1 MQENVPLTIGVDH
14 VGLTVKDL
22 ALTRKFF
29 CDCLGWRAVGENP
42 SYPAAFVSDGNAIV
56 TLWQVEDPGTCVPF
70 ERHRNVGLHH
80 LALKV
85 VDHKALDA
93 LHERVAAWPGNEI
106 EFAPE
111 RSGKGPKFHFM
122 IREPG
127 GVRIEFAC
135 VSPATG

>member
-1 MQENVPLTIGVDH
+1 MRENVPLTIGVDH

-29 CDCLGWRAVGENP
+29 CDCLGWRVVGENP

-122 IREPG
+122 IRGPG
-127 GVRIEFAC
+127 GLRIEFAC